1 MNPSLLKFS
10 SKLILI
16 VTVAFGI
23 HILTLYVLNLPL
35 FENKII
41 LAYAVNGILAIAIFA
56 FLLKMKEK
64 YKEQL
69 GFMFIG
75 GSILK
80 FAVFFILFY
89 GTYKADGSISK
100 LEFAAFF
107 VPYLLCLVIE
117 TTSLAKWL
125 NKLE

>member
-1 MNPSLLKFS
+1 MNQSLLNFS
-10 SKLILI
+10 VKLIFILAL
-16 VTVAFGI
+16 AFGV
-23 HILTLYVLNLPL
+23 HLLALNYLEYPL

-41 LAYAVNGILAIAIFA
+41 LAYVINIVLAILIYT
-56 FLLKMKEK
+56 FLFKMKSK

-69 GFMFIG
+69 GFLFIG
-75 GSILK
+75 GSFLK

-89 GTYKADGSISK
+89 GAYKADGVINK
-100 LEFAAFF
+100 PEFAAFF
-107 VPYLLCLVIE
+107 IPYVLCLIIE

>member
-1 MNPSLLKFS
+1 MNQSLLKFS

-16 VTVAFGI
+16 LAIAFGV
-23 HILTLYVLNLPL
+23 HLLALNYLEYPL

-41 LAYAVNGILAIAIFA
+41 LAYIVNVVLAILIFA

-69 GFMFIG
+69 GFLFIG
-75 GSILK
+75 GSLLK
-80 FAVFFILFY
+80 FVAFFIFFY
-89 GTYKADGSISK
+89 GSYKADGSISK

-107 VPYLLCLVIE
+107 IPYLLCLVIE
-117 TTSLAKWL
+117 TSSLAKWL
-125 NKLE
+125 NKLD

>member
-1 MNPSLLKFS
+1 MNQSLLNFS
-10 SKLILI
+10 VKLIFILAL
-16 VTVAFGI
+16 VFGV
-23 HILTLYVLNLPL
+23 HLLALNYLEYPL

-41 LAYAVNGILAIAIFA
+41 LAYVINIVLAILIYT
-56 FLLKMKEK
+56 FLFKMKSK

-69 GFMFIG
+69 GFLFIG
-75 GSILK
+75 GSFLK

-89 GTYKADGSISK
+89 GSYKADGMISK
-100 LEFAAFF
+100 PEFAAFF
-107 VPYLLCLVIE
+107 IPYVLCLIIE

>member
-16 VTVAFGI
+16 LTLAFGI
-23 HILTLYVLNLPL
+23 HMMTLHFLEFPL

-41 LAYAVNGILAIAIFA
+41 LAYIANGVLAILIVA

-69 GFMFIG
+69 GFLFIA
-75 GSILK
+75 GSLLK
-80 FAVFFILFY
+80 FVMFFVFFY
-89 GTYKADGSISK
+89 GSYKADGSISK

-107 VPYLLCLVIE
+107 VPYLLCLVVE
-117 TTSLAKWL
+117 TSSLAKWL
-125 NKLE
+125 NKLD

>member
-1 MNPSLLKFS
+1 MNQSLLTFS

-16 VTVAFGI
+16 LAIAFGI
-23 HILTLYVLNLPL
+23 HLLTLSYLEYPI
-35 FENKII
+35 FDNKIV
-41 LAYAVNGILAIAIFA
+41 LAYLVNAVLAILIFW
-56 FLLKMKEK
+56 FLLTMKKK

-69 GFMFIG
+69 GFLFLA
-75 GSILK
+75 GSIFK
-80 FAVFFILFY
+80 FVVFFILFY
-89 GTYKADGSISK
+89 GSYKADDTISK

-107 VPYLLCLVIE
+107 IPYLLCLVIE

>member
-1 MNPSLLKFS
+1 MNQSLITFSLKLLLTLS
-10 SKLILI
+10 I
-16 VTVAFGI
+16 AFGM
-23 HILTLYVLNLPL
+23 HLLVLNYLEYAL
-35 FENKII
+35 FENKIV
-41 LAYAVNGILAIAIFA
+41 LAYLVNAVLAILIFW
-56 FLLKMKEK
+56 FLLRMKEK

-69 GFMFIG
+69 GFLFLA

-89 GTYKADGSISK
+89 GSYKVDGIISK
-100 LEFAAFF
+100 PEFAAFF

-117 TTSLAKWL
+117 TSSLAKWL

>member
-16 VTVAFGI
+16 LTLAFGS
-23 HILTLYVLNLPL
+23 HMMTLHVLEFPL

-41 LAYAVNGILAIAIFA
+41 LAYIANAALAILIFA

-69 GFMFIG
+69 GFLFLV
-75 GSILK
+75 GSLLK
-80 FAVFFILFY
+80 FVIFFVFFY
-89 GTYKADGSISK
+89 GSYKADGSISK

-107 VPYLLCLVIE
+107 VPYLLALVVE
-117 TTSLAKWL
+117 TSSLAKWL
-125 NKLE
+125 NKLD

>member
-1 MNPSLLKFS
+1 MNQSLFKFS

-16 VTVAFGI
+16 LIVAFGM
-23 HILTLYVLNLPL
+23 HVLALSYLDYPL
-35 FENKII
+35 FENKIV
-41 LAYAVNGILAIAIFA
+41 LAYIVNAVLAISIFA
-56 FLLKMKEK
+56 FLHKMKEK

-69 GFMFIG
+69 GFLFIG
-75 GSILK
+75 GSFLK
-80 FAVFFILFY
+80 FILFFALFY
-89 GTYKADGSISK
+89 GSYKSDGSISK

-125 NKLE
+125 NKME